1 MTYWTQLLNH
11 RFCVEQVDVGGISTR
26 VMTMGS
32 GEPIIFLHGISGHL
46 EAFIPVA
53 PHLADGYELHLIDML
68 GHGFT
73 DKPDEPIEML
83 NMASH
88 ILGYMDMRGI
98 EKAHI
103 VGISMGGWL
112 TGWLL
117 AHHPDRCLSSIMIA
131 AAGNPAMGRPE
142 IGELVRRITSAGVLS
157 EDRQQTVER
166 LQAVM
171 FNAASLDHELV
182 DARYA
187 IYHLPEFRANL
198 DNLLAMTWP
207 DRYSVNRLTPEMLE
221 GVDQDVLLCWGE
233 DDKNSGV
240 ADADFLTDYL
250 PRTKLVQMADTGHWP
265 PYERPADFANL
276 ARAFFTQ
283 GLAAVQ
289 EGRF

>member
-11 RFCVEQVDVGGISTR
+11 RFTVEQVDVGGISTR

-32 GEPIIFLHGISGHL
+32 GAPIIFLHGISGHL

-53 PHLADGYELHLIDML
+53 PHLADSYELHLIDML

-83 NMASH
+83 NLASH

-117 AHHPDRCLSSIMIA
+117 SKHPDRCLPSIMIA

-171 FNAASLDHELV
+171 FNADSLDEELV
-182 DARYA
+182 DTRYA
-187 IYHLPEFRANL
+187 VYHLPEFRANL

-207 DRYSVNRLTPEMLE
+207 ERYAVNRLTPEMMQSVTQE
-221 GVDQDVLLCWGE
+221 VLLCWGE

-240 ADADFLTDYL
+240 ADADFLTEYL
-250 PRTKLVQMADTGHWP
+250 PNAKLVQMSDTGHWP
-265 PYERPADFANL
+265 PYERPADFAKL
-276 ARAFFTQ
+276 ARTFFEQ
-283 GLAAVQ
+283 GLSAVQ

>member
-1 MTYWTQLLNH
+1 MTYWTQLLHH
-11 RFCVEQVDVGGISTR
+11 RFSVEQVDVGGISTR

-46 EAFIPVA
+46 EAFIPMA
-53 PHLADGYELHLIDML
+53 PYLADFYELHLIDML

-73 DKPDEPIEML
+73 DKPSEPIEMP
-83 NMASH
+83 NMAAH

-117 AHHPDRCLSSIMIA
+117 GHHPERCLSSIMIA
-131 AAGNPAMGRPE
+131 AAGNPAMGKPE

-171 FNAASLDHELV
+171 FNADSLDDELV
-182 DARYA
+182 DSRYT

-198 DNLLAMTWP
+198 DNLLAMTYP
-207 DRYSVNRLTPEMLE
+207 ERYAVNRLTPESLR
-221 GVDQDVLLCWGE
+221 GVQQEVLLCWGE

-250 PRTKLVQMADTGHWP
+250 PNSKLVQMANTGHWP
-265 PYERPADFANL
+265 PYERPEDFAKL
-276 ARAFFTQ
+276 ARSFFEQ
-283 GLAAVQ
+283 GLNAVQ